1 MLDRATACLKAGA
14 RDSLKCARQASHSQR
29 QLHRS
34 FWTHGVGDLD
44 LPCSGTSSRRLPP
57 DSTSKNTLANERCTV
72 DPQNRH
78 EPDRGGS
85 ELPDGPFLDFLY
97 PPQALA
103 WLQNTRRSERQQV
116 RNFRRVCEVPTQRR
130 KFYTR
135 SVTRSS
141 AKRQNEDEVPEE
153 QGNTTEQIVK
163 EGQEAPDEFD
173 LPGQLWKE
181 LEEDESK
188 KTGDTAPAVQKDA
201 SVDEK
206 GRADPPANFAS
217 AVKGLLSEAPGKR
230 SRDEA
235 SDTGAEVSGTHSLDF
250 GEDDSHTQDSHH
262 GMFADSP
269 ADLAEAAHSDAD
281 SPEIFSGSESPLRSL
296 QRLMA
301 GATVLPRGEDKAAGA
316 WAMYS
321 NLSEGEKADRRLKT
335 EFLTWL
341 STFET
346 PIADAHCISLYLS
359 LPLTQR
365 TLHTY
370 KLVLACFIRRRDM
383 ESALGLHR
391 EALRNIPNGHQIT
404 YELFWYAARRVRLD
418 MAEEIK
424 NEHDNHYATVPHS
437 NQQALFWL
445 GIAEMPDLVKVA
457 VKLVHVVYGKRYR
470 YGLSI
475 KVSEHT
481 PLVVKL
487 AEEAISRGT
496 QVFAPLDESGAHIRS
511 TSITEM
517 VKFITEFSEN
527 ARGCLESFLASTM
540 ERFDRMHKLQ
550 VGAAFARGYHVIC
563 SVYIQYRNLPGARLP
578 ESILLPL
585 LRELSWRESDISK
598 AQEGPQSLSAQQ
610 VVLDWEKWHGRLS
623 AAAIIARL
631 RHFSS
636 AGKVAEVRRLFEDLQ
651 QFPYFEQK
659 KAFYTLVYT
668 HARRADLPKA
678 IETFN
683 EVKQMAS
690 DHDDKPDL
698 KCWNVLMHACQRV
711 DDLEQALALIQQLV
725 REKVQP
731 DVSTVHPVLAMLSS
745 RGEVADIEKILDRF
759 SFLSKSTEYAACIG
773 SHIRAYINCGD
784 MESAKGVLEAA
795 CEKVRTGKMHL
806 PLTEPFNNLLTGFV
820 RQRDV
825 EGTMRTYAWMK
836 TAKIY
841 MNGFT
846 YSALMQGLVY
856 YRQTLAA
863 HGIMKN
869 VMSKAKIKP
878 VAFHYAILMAGYT
891 NQGMLDEALKVH
903 ETMMRKNVRHT
914 VASRKI
920 YLKLSALL
928 QQRDLRRLDYKKD
941 RGEPV
946 PLNEVIQQLQQVL
959 LNRDGSELAPKQ
971 PTYGFDVTGHGQ
983 DIGEYAEPILWIHGV
998 RRCLEAV
1005 VEIFRQYRVSSVE
1018 TGQSPDPPPMRI
1030 LAALMRTLVH
1040 AKNYAKVEEL
1050 WIVAKQQAEQLAY
1063 NTPTVTDGW
1072 SRSVEETADS
1082 PESTVAAEAND
1093 SGDAAEIGFS
1103 AILETDDSSASTTM
1117 SSTEQSARRLSPG
1130 LRYIL
1135 SRPLL
1140 EYLKAL
1146 REENRT
1152 GDMVRTVSQ
1161 LVEQGYVFDIYTWN
1175 RLIEYLCRS
1184 EPPLILLA
1192 YTLTERFL
1200 IKDFP
1205 GWSRIKGGI
1214 PRKSE
1219 VAQQLEHIRAR
1230 YLPPSKIMPHYE
1242 TMLHL
1247 ASGLIWL
1254 RRTETVSGRLL
1265 QRQLG
1270 DFYRLVG
1277 SVADIRMQAPRT
1289 LIWVERI
1296 PYIEDRLQRR
1306 LLRPE
1311 KR

>member
-14 RDSLKCARQASHSQR
+14 RDSLKCARQASRSKR

-34 FWTHGVGDLD
+34 FWTHGAGDLD
-44 LPCSGTSSRRLPP
+44 LSCSGTSSRPLPSILP
-57 DSTSKNTLANERCTV
+57 CKPALTDKTCTAG
-72 DPQNRH
+72 PRH
-78 EPDRGGS
+78 SQEPDHSGS

-103 WLQNTRRSERQQV
+103 WLQSTTRSERQEV
-116 RNFRRVCEVPTQRR
+116 RKIRRACEGSTQQRR

-135 SVTRSS
+135 SVARSS
-141 AKRQNEDEVPEE
+141 AKEQNEDEVPEE
-153 QGNTTEQIVK
+153 QGDTAEQTLK
-163 EGQEAPDEFD
+163 EGREAPDEID
-173 LPGQLWKE
+173 LPEQLWKE
-181 LEEDESK
+181 SEEDESK
-188 KTGDTAPAVQKDA
+188 KIGDTAPAVQKDA
-201 SVDEK
+201 SADEK
-206 GRADPPANFAS
+206 GRANPPANFAS
-217 AVKGLLSEAPGKR
+217 AVKGLLSEAPGKQ

-235 SDTGAEVSGTHSLDF
+235 SDAGAEVTGTHSPDF
-250 GEDDSHTQDSHH
+250 EEYTSDPQDSHH

-269 ADLAEAAHSDAD
+269 ADLAEAGHSDAD

-321 NLSEGEKADRRLKT
+321 NLSEGEKADGRLKT

-365 TLHTY
+365 SLHTY
-370 KLVLACFIRRRDM
+370 KLVLASFIRRRDM

-445 GIAEMPDLVKVA
+445 GIAEMPDLVKVTI
-457 VKLVHVVYGKRYR
+457 KLVHVVYGKRYR
-470 YGLSI
+470 FGPKV

-481 PLVVKL
+481 PLVVRL

-496 QVFAPLDESGAHIRS
+496 QVFAPLDESGTRIRS

-517 VKFITEFSEN
+517 VKLITEFSNN
-527 ARGCLESFLASTM
+527 ARGCLESFLGSTM
-540 ERFDRMHKLQ
+540 ERFDRMHKLE
-550 VGAAFARGYHVIC
+550 VGAAFARGYHVIS
-563 SVYIQYRNLPGARLP
+563 SVYTQYRDLPGARLP

-610 VVLDWEKWHGRLS
+610 VVQDWEKWHGRLS
-623 AAAIIARL
+623 AAAIIVRL
-631 RHFSS
+631 RHFAS
-636 AGKVAEVRRLFEDLQ
+636 AGKVTEVRRLFEDLQ

-678 IETFN
+678 IAAFN
-683 EVKQMAS
+683 EVKQIAS
-690 DHDDKPDL
+690 DHHDKPDL

-711 DDLEQALALIQQLV
+711 DDLEQALALMQQLV
-725 REKVQP
+725 KERVKP
-731 DVSTVHPVLAMLSS
+731 DVSTIHPVLAMLSS

-759 SFLSKSTEYAACIG
+759 SFLTKSTEYAACIG

-784 MESAKGVLEAA
+784 IEMAKGVLEAA

-820 RQRDV
+820 RQRDI

-903 ETMMRKNVRHT
+903 ETMMRKNIPHT

-928 QQRDLRRLDYKKD
+928 QQRDLRRLDSKKD
-941 RGEPV
+941 RSEPV

-971 PTYGFDVTGHGQ
+971 PTYGFDVTGRGQ

-1005 VEIFRQYRVSSVE
+1005 VEIFRQYRMSSVE

-1050 WIVAKQQAEQLAY
+1050 WVVAKQQAEELAY
-1063 NTPTVTDGW
+1063 HTPTVTDGW
-1072 SRSVEETADS
+1072 SRSVETADS
-1082 PESTVAAEAND
+1082 PRSTVAAEANE
-1093 SGDAAEIGFS
+1093 SGDAAEIGFP
-1103 AILETDDSSASTTM
+1103 AILETDDSSASTTI

-1296 PYIEDRLQRR
+1296 PYMEDRLQRR

-1311 KR
+1311 QR